1 MLGVRRGG
9 GGEQE
14 AQKGVR
20 SGNVSMII
28 LICPFDNMVSPFI
41 ASHRKN
47 YPLLIYCCCCLPD
60 ISLLVS
66 F

>member
-1 MLGVRRGG
+1 MLGVGRGG

-28 LICPFDNMVSPFI
+28 LICPFDNNMVSPFI
-41 ASHRKN
+41 ASLRKKLSAT
-47 YPLLIYCCCCLPD
+47 YLL
-60 ISLLVS
+60 LLM
-66 F
+66 FT